1 MYKFN
6 SQRYTSTYFHNVVGT
21 GRYTTSTTN
30 MYVQRIAVPQQL
42 PLHAQRQKPSDH
54 GSHGSGY
61 RQCDLNQDETT
72 GIVQRSGIRGGA
84 SGGAGGGAS
93 GGASGGG
100 GDRVTFVF
108 TTHTAVVV
116 GGLGGAIY

>member
-1 MYKFN
+1 
-6 SQRYTSTYFHNVVGT
+6 
-21 GRYTTSTTN
+21 

-54 GSHGSGY
+54 GGHGSGH

-72 GIVQRSGIRGGA
+72 GIVQRSGI
-84 SGGAGGGAS
+84 SGGGISGGDTSGGAS
-93 GGASGGG
+93 GGASGGVGGG
-100 GDRVTFVF
+100 GDRVTFAF